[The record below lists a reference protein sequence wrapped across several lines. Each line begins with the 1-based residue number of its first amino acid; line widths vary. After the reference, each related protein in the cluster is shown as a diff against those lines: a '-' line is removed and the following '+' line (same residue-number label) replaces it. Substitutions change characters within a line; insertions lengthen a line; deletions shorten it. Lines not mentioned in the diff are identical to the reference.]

1 MSERSGAIMRPA
13 AASGPA
19 LRDSGLSHAR
29 LGRMHQVLGQYVEWG
44 DVTGLVALVARHGE
58 VHTSGIGTVTADGAP
73 AGQDTIFRISS
84 MTKPVTAV
92 AAMILVEECRLR
104 LDDPVDDLLPEL
116 AGRRVLRRLDGPL
129 DDTVP
134 ADRPILVRDLLTFTM
149 GLGLIFAPPGTVP
162 LADAM
167 SDPALGQ
174 GPPAPAA
181 FAAPDEWLA
190 RLGKLP
196 LAHQPGTAWM
206 YNTGAD
212 VLGVLIARAT
222 GQPLGSFLAER
233 IFGPLGMRDTG
244 FSVPPADIGR
254 LATSR
259 GQDFATGQPAIYDEA
274 AGGQWSAPPAFGSG
288 AAGLVSTMP
297 DYFAFA
303 DMLRRGGS
311 YGGGRIL
318 SRPSVELMTS
328 DRLTFGQKAAGGLG
342 ATFFDDNGWGFG
354 MSVVTRRTGA
364 RSAGTYGWDGGL
376 GSVWHNDPAEDITMI
391 LLTQQMWSSPAAPPI
406 FHDFWTL
413 AYQAIDD

>member
-1 MSERSGAIMRPA
+1 VS
-13 AASGPA
+13 
-19 LRDSGLSHAR
+19 DSGLSHER
-29 LGRMHQVLGQYVEWG
+29 LGRMHRVLGQYVERG
-44 DVTGLVALVARHGE
+44 DVTGLVALVARRGE
-58 VHTSGIGTVTADGAP
+58 VHTDGAGTVTADGAP

-116 AGRRVLRRLDGPL
+116 AGRRVLRQPGGPL

-134 ADRPILVRDLLTFTM
+134 ADRPVLVRDLLTFTL
-149 GLGLIFAPPGTVP
+149 GLGLIFAPPGAVP
-162 LADAM
+162 LADALA
-167 SDPALGQ
+167 DPPLGQ

-190 RLGKLP
+190 RLGRLP
-196 LAHQPGTAWM
+196 LARQPGAAWM

-212 VLGVLIARAT
+212 VLGVLIARAA
-222 GQPLGSFLAER
+222 GQPLGDFMAER

-244 FSVPPADIGR
+244 FSVPAADIGR

-259 GQDFATGQPAIYDEA
+259 GRDFATGQPVVYDEA
-274 AGGQWSAPPAFGSG
+274 AGGQWSTPPAFPSG
-288 AAGLVSTMP
+288 GAGLVSTMP
-297 DYFAFA
+297 DYLAFA
-303 DMLRRGGS
+303 DMLRRRGRHD
-311 YGGGRIL
+311 GGRIL
-318 SRPSVELMTS
+318 SRPTVELMTS
-328 DRLTFGQKAAGGLG
+328 DQLTARQKAAGGLG
-342 ATFFDDNGWGFG
+342 ASFFDRLGWGFG

-376 GSVWHNDPAEDITMI
+376 GTAWYNDPAEDLVLI
-391 LLTQQMWSSPAAPPI
+391 LLTQQMWSSPAAPAI
-406 FHDFWTL
+406 FEDFYTL